1 MRILVI
7 AACPLPWP
15 RGTPIRI
22 HRMAEAL
29 CRRGHEIHVATY
41 PLGHPGTPTPY
52 ETHRVGWAN
61 MRVAPEPGP
70 SLKKFFVLDPLL
82 IRKVRHLLDEMRFD
96 VIHAHHYEGLI
107 TALWARRSD
116 QQVPVVYDSHTLLGS
131 ELPHY
136 PLLIPGK
143 LAAWIGRR
151 LDGTLPRRA
160 DHIIAVTERMRE
172 WLTTKG
178 DVSAALIS
186 LIPNGVEHEH
196 FAIPAVSAIGSLT
209 DDDAVSPV
217 RIVFTG
223 NLAEYQRID
232 LLLKAFQQVH
242 NALPQS
248 RLILVTDS
256 DLNPVMR
263 RISALGLTNHITP
276 IQADYASLPARLA
289 EADVLVNPRTR
300 CDGIPQK
307 LLNYMAA
314 GRPIVSFEG
323 SAALLEHDRTALLV
337 ADADT
342 DGFAQAILRILSQPQ
357 LGQRLG
363 QAARDEVIAHYGW
376 QNVAQKVENVYS
388 MLMINATRIH

>member
-29 CRRGHEIHVATY
+29 CGRGHEIHVATY

-52 ETHRVGWAN
+52 KTHRVGWPN
-61 MRVAPEPGP
+61 MRVASEPGP
-70 SLKKFFVLDPLL
+70 SLKKLFVLDPLL
-82 IRKVRHLLDEMRFD
+82 IRKVKHLLDEMPFD

-107 TALWARRSD
+107 AALRARRPD
-116 QQVPVVYDSHTLLGS
+116 HRVPIVYDSHTLLGS

-136 PLLIPGK
+136 PLPIPGK
-143 LAAWIGRR
+143 LSAWIGRR
-151 LDGTLPRRA
+151 LDSTLPRRA

-172 WLTTKG
+172 WLITEG
-178 DVSAALIS
+178 AVSAARIS

-196 FAIPAVSAIGSLT
+196 FAVPAGPAREPMADGQAAASVQ
-209 DDDAVSPV
+209 
-217 RIVFTG
+217 IVFTG
-223 NLAEYQRID
+223 NLAKYQRID
-232 LLLKAFQQVH
+232 LLLQAFQQVH
-242 NALPQS
+242 TDLPRS

-256 DLNPVMR
+256 DLKPLMR
-263 RISALGLTNHITP
+263 KIGALGLTDSVSQIH
-276 IQADYASLPARLA
+276 ADYATLPARLA
-289 EADVLVNPRTR
+289 AADVLVNPRTQ

-314 GRPIVSFEG
+314 GRPIVSFDG

-337 ADADT
+337 ADEDT
-342 DGFAQAILRILSQPQ
+342 DGFAQAILRILQQPQ
-357 LGQRLG
+357 LGRRLG
-363 QAARDEVIAHYGW
+363 QAAQDEVIAHYGW
-376 QNVAQKVENVYS
+376 QNVAKNVEDVYS
-388 MLMINATRIH
+388 QLTGNAARVP